1 MSQKI
6 LFNFLNRLKPRY
18 DFHQNFFCKIRSIFF
33 INNYQFSV
41 DTVAG
46 GSGDQSIR
54 VPTRDRETHGRP
66 DRNTKGT

>member
-1 MSQKI
+1 MIFIKI
-6 LFNFLNRLKPRY
+6 SFVKLDLF
-18 DFHQNFFCKIRSIFF
+18 FF

>member
-1 MSQKI
+1 MIFIKI
-6 LFNFLNRLKPRY
+6 SFVKLDLFF
-18 DFHQNFFCKIRSIFF
+18 FF